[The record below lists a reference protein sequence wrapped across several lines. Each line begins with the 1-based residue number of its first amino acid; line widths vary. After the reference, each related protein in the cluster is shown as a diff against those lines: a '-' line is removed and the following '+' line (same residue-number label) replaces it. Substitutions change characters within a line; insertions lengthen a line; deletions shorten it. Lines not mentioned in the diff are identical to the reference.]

1 MGRVLINVMR
11 TAAGEAVLEVRG
23 EIDAAN
29 ADRLRQALVGTSR
42 QRPTAVV
49 VDLLYVTFIDSV
61 GIGALAAG
69 YNAALRLGVP
79 YRVRRAS
86 PFITR
91 QLRQT
96 GLHEVLTG
104 RTP

>member
-1 MGRVLINVMR
+1 MGGMLINVMR
-11 TAAGEAVLEVRG
+11 TAAGEAVLEIRG

-29 ADRLRQALVGTSR
+29 AERLRRALTGASR
-42 QRPTAVV
+42 ERPNAVV

-61 GIGALAAG
+61 GIGVLAAG
-69 YNAALRLGVP
+69 YNAARRLGVP

-86 PFITR
+86 PFISR
-91 QLRQT
+91 QLLQT
-96 GLHEVLTG
+96 GLYEVLTG